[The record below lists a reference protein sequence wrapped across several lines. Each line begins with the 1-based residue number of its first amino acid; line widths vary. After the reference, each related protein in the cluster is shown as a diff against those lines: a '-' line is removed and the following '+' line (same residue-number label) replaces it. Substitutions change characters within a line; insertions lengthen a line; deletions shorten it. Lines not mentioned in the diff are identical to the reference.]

1 VPSRRVLPRA
11 TARPRLK
18 PRTDPATAPEFSEA
32 PDMTDK
38 TLDPQVAMRELVDFS
53 QKFAAGLPALQ
64 AAAGVEVGCSERE
77 AVFRDDKITLFRFKP
92 IAKPAGVTPVLISYA
107 LVNRPYM
114 MDLQN
119 DRSLIRRLLEQG
131 LDVYLIDWGYPDG
144 ADRFVD
150 LDDYINGY
158 IHRCM
163 QFVMDQHGI
172 DQVNLLGVC
181 QGGTFSLCYTALH
194 PERVKNLILMVTPV
208 DFKTPENLLSKWA
221 QDMDV
226 DAVVGSSGN
235 VSGEMLNM
243 AYVSLMPFRL
253 MQQKYVSL
261 VDILKDP
268 RQVENFMR
276 MEKWIFDSPD
286 QAGEAF
292 RQFTQWFF
300 QENRLIKGTVE
311 LGGEKVDL
319 KNIKM
324 PVLNIFGK
332 QDHLVPPSAS
342 IPLANLTGSQDYT
355 AFEMDVGHIGMYVSG
370 KSQKQLPENIAK
382 WLKDRE

>member
-1 VPSRRVLPRA
+1 
-11 TARPRLK
+11 
-18 PRTDPATAPEFSEA
+18 
-32 PDMTDK
+32 MTDK
-38 TLDPQVAMRELVDFS
+38 TVDPQVAMRELIDFS
-53 QKFAAGLPALQ
+53 QKFAAGIPALQ
-64 AAAGVEVGCSERE
+64 AASGVEVGCSEKE
-77 AVFRDDKITLFRFKP
+77 AVFRDDKIVLYRYKP
-92 IAKPAGVTPVLISYA
+92 IAKPAGVTPLLISYA

-114 MDLQN
+114 MDLQQ

-131 LDVYLIDWGYPDG
+131 LDIYLIDWGYPNG
-144 ADRFVD
+144 ADRFLD
-150 LDDYINGY
+150 LDDYINGFLHNCLQHVLDE
-158 IHRCM
+158 HR
-163 QFVMDQHGI
+163 I
-172 DQVNLLGVC
+172 DAANVLGVC
-181 QGGTFSLCYTALH
+181 QGGTFSLCYTALN
-194 PERVKNLILMVTPV
+194 PERVKNLVTMVTPV
-208 DFKTPENLLSKWA
+208 DFRTPENLLSKWA

-226 DAVVGSSGN
+226 DAVVDSSGN

-286 QAGEAF
+286 QSGDAF
-292 RQFTQWFF
+292 RQFTKWFF
-300 QENRLIKGTVE
+300 QENRLVKGTVE
-311 LGGEKVDL
+311 LGGRKVDL
-319 KNIKM
+319 KQITQ
-324 PVLNIFGK
+324 PVLNIYGR

-342 IPLANLTGSQDYT
+342 IPMERYIGSKDYT

-370 KSQKQLPENIAK
+370 KSQKALPETIAQ

>member
-1 VPSRRVLPRA
+1 MSDNSPI
-11 TARPRLK
+11 
-18 PRTDPATAPEFSEA
+18 
-32 PDMTDK
+32 
-38 TLDPQVAMRELVDFS
+38 DPQIAMRELVDFS
-53 QKFAAGLPALQ
+53 QKFVRGIPALQ
-64 AAAGVEVGCSERE
+64 AASGVEVGCSEKE
-77 AVFRDDKITLFRFKP
+77 AVFRDDKITLYRYRP
-92 IAKPAGVTPVLISYA
+92 ITKPAGVTPVLIAYA

-114 MDLQN
+114 MDLQE

-150 LDDYINGY
+150 LNDYINGY
-158 IHRCM
+158 IGSCL
-163 QFVMDQHGI
+163 QHVLDTHQI
-172 DQVNLLGVC
+172 DSANLLGVC

-194 PERVKNLILMVTPV
+194 PERIKNLVTMVTPV
-208 DFKTPENLLSKWA
+208 DFQTPENLLSKWA
-221 QDMDV
+221 RDVDV
-226 DAVVGSSGN
+226 DALVDSSGN
-235 VSGEMLNM
+235 VSGEMLNA

-261 VDILKDP
+261 VDIVKDP

-300 QENRLIKGTVE
+300 QENRLMKGSVE
-311 LGGEKVDL
+311 LGGVRVDL
-319 KNIKM
+319 KQITQ

-342 IPLANLTGSQDYT
+342 RPMDRLIGAKDYT

-370 KSQKQLPENIAK
+370 KSQKQLPETIAQ

>member
-1 VPSRRVLPRA
+1 
-11 TARPRLK
+11 
-18 PRTDPATAPEFSEA
+18 
-32 PDMTDK
+32 MTDN

-53 QKFAAGLPALQ
+53 QKFAAGIPALQ
-64 AAAGVEVGCSERE
+64 AAAGVEVGCSDKE
-77 AVFRDDKITLFRFKP
+77 AVFRDDKITLYRFKP

-114 MDLQN
+114 MDLQQ

-144 ADRFVD
+144 ADRFLD
-150 LDDYINGY
+150 LDDYINGFLD
-158 IHRCM
+158 RCV
-163 QFVMDQHGI
+163 QFVLDQHGI
-172 DQVNLLGVC
+172 DKVNLLGVC
-181 QGGTFSLCYTALH
+181 QGGTFSLCYSALH
-194 PERVKNLILMVTPV
+194 PERIKNLVAMVTPV

-226 DAVVGSSGN
+226 DAVVDSGGN
-235 VSGEMLNM
+235 VSGEMLNV

-261 VDILKDP
+261 VDILGDP
-268 RQVENFMR
+268 KQVENFMR

-286 QAGEAF
+286 QAGDAF
-292 RQFTQWFF
+292 RQFTKWFF

-319 KNIKM
+319 KKISM
-324 PVLNIFGK
+324 PVLNIYGR

-342 IPLANLTGSQDYT
+342 IPLANHVGTQDYT

-370 KSQKQLPENIAK
+370 KSQKQLPETIAK

>member
-1 VPSRRVLPRA
+1 
-11 TARPRLK
+11 
-18 PRTDPATAPEFSEA
+18 
-32 PDMTDK
+32 MTDN

-53 QKFAAGLPALQ
+53 QKFAAGIPALQ
-64 AAAGVEVGCSERE
+64 AASGVEVGCSDKE
-77 AVFRDDKITLFRFKP
+77 AVFRDDKITLYRFKP

-114 MDLQN
+114 MDLQH

-144 ADRFVD
+144 ADRFLD
-150 LDDYINGY
+150 LDDYINGFLD
-158 IHRCM
+158 RCI
-163 QFVMDQHGI
+163 QFVLDQHGI
-172 DQVNLLGVC
+172 DKVNLLGVC
-181 QGGTFSLCYTALH
+181 QGGTFSLCYSALH
-194 PERVKNLILMVTPV
+194 PERIKNLVAMVTPV

-226 DAVVGSSGN
+226 DAVVDSGGN
-235 VSGEMLNM
+235 VSGEMLNV

-261 VDILKDP
+261 VDILGDP
-268 RQVENFMR
+268 KQVENFMR

-286 QAGEAF
+286 QAGDAF
-292 RQFTQWFF
+292 RQFTKWFF
-300 QENRLIKGTVE
+300 QENRLIKGQVE
-311 LGGEKVDL
+311 LAGQKVDL
-319 KNIKM
+319 KKITM
-324 PVLNIFGK
+324 PVLNIYGR

-342 IPLANLTGSQDYT
+342 IPLANHVGTKDYT

-370 KSQKQLPENIAK
+370 KSQKQLPETIAK

>member
-1 VPSRRVLPRA
+1 
-11 TARPRLK
+11 
-18 PRTDPATAPEFSEA
+18 
-32 PDMTDK
+32 MTDK
-38 TLDPQVAMRELVDFS
+38 TVDPQVAMRELIDFS
-53 QKFAAGLPALQ
+53 QKFAAGIPALQ
-64 AAAGVEVGCSERE
+64 AASGVEVGCSEKE
-77 AVFRDDKITLFRFKP
+77 AVFRDDKITLYRYKP
-92 IAKPAGVTPVLISYA
+92 IAKPAGVTPLLISYA

-114 MDLQN
+114 MDLQQ

-131 LDVYLIDWGYPDG
+131 LDIYLIDWGYPNG
-144 ADRFVD
+144 ADRFLD
-150 LDDYINGY
+150 LDDYINGFL
-158 IHRCM
+158 HNCL
-163 QFVMDQHGI
+163 QHVLDEHKI
-172 DQVNLLGVC
+172 DAANVLGVC
-181 QGGTFSLCYTALH
+181 QGGTFSLCYTALN
-194 PERVKNLILMVTPV
+194 PERVKNLVTMVTPV
-208 DFKTPENLLSKWA
+208 DFRTPENLLSKWA

-226 DAVVGSSGN
+226 DAVVDSGGN

-286 QAGEAF
+286 QAGDAF

-300 QENRLIKGTVE
+300 QENRLVKGTVE
-311 LGGEKVDL
+311 LGGRKVDL
-319 KNIKM
+319 KQVTQ
-324 PVLNIFGK
+324 PVLNVYGR

-342 IPLANLTGSQDYT
+342 IPMERYIGSKDYT

-370 KSQKQLPENIAK
+370 KSQKALPETIAQ

>member
-1 VPSRRVLPRA
+1 
-11 TARPRLK
+11 
-18 PRTDPATAPEFSEA
+18 
-32 PDMTDK
+32 MTDK
-38 TLDPQVAMRELVDFS
+38 TFNPAVDPQVAMQELVDFS
-53 QKFAAGLPALQ
+53 QKFAGGIPALQ
-64 AAAGVEVGCSERE
+64 AAAGVEVGCSEKE
-77 AVFRDDKITLFRFKP
+77 AVFRDDKITLYRYKP
-92 IAKPAGVTPVLISYA
+92 IAKPAGVSPLLISYA

-114 MDLQN
+114 MDLQQ

-131 LDVYLIDWGYPDG
+131 LDIYLIDWGYPNG
-144 ADRFVD
+144 ADRYTD

-158 IHRCM
+158 IHRCL
-163 QFVMDQHGI
+163 QHVLDEHGLESTN
-172 DQVNLLGVC
+172 VLGVC
-181 QGGTFSLCYTALH
+181 QGGTFSLCYAALH
-194 PERVKNLILMVTPV
+194 PERIKNLVTMVTPV
-208 DFKTPENLLSKWA
+208 DFQTPDNLLSKWA
-221 QDMDV
+221 RDMDV
-226 DAVVGSSGN
+226 DAVVDSSGN
-235 VSGEMLNM
+235 VSGEMLNV

-286 QAGEAF
+286 QAGDAF

-311 LGGEKVDL
+311 LGGRRVDL
-319 KNIKM
+319 KDITM
-324 PVLNIFGK
+324 PVLNIFGR

-342 IPLANLTGSQDYT
+342 IPMERYIGSKDYT

-370 KSQKQLPENIAK
+370 KSQKQLPETIAS
-382 WLKDRE
+382 WLKQRE

>member
-1 VPSRRVLPRA
+1 
-11 TARPRLK
+11 
-18 PRTDPATAPEFSEA
+18 
-32 PDMTDK
+32 MTDK
-38 TLDPQVAMRELVDFS
+38 TVDPQVAMRELIDFS
-53 QKFAAGLPALQ
+53 QKFAAGIPALQ
-64 AAAGVEVGCSERE
+64 AASGVEVGCSDKE
-77 AVFRDDKITLFRFKP
+77 AVFRDDKITLYRYKP
-92 IAKPAGVTPVLISYA
+92 IAKPAGVTPLLISYA

-114 MDLQN
+114 MDLQQ

-131 LDVYLIDWGYPDG
+131 LDIYLIDWGYPNG
-144 ADRFVD
+144 ADRFLD
-150 LDDYINGY
+150 LDDYINGFL
-158 IHRCM
+158 HNCL
-163 QFVMDQHGI
+163 QHVLDEHKI
-172 DQVNLLGVC
+172 ESANVLGVC
-181 QGGTFSLCYTALH
+181 QGGTFSLCYTALN
-194 PERVKNLILMVTPV
+194 PERVKNLVTMVTPV
-208 DFKTPENLLSKWA
+208 DFRTPENLLSKWA

-226 DAVVGSSGN
+226 DAVVDSSGN

-286 QAGEAF
+286 QSGDAF
-292 RQFTQWFF
+292 RQFTKWFF
-300 QENRLIKGTVE
+300 QENRLVKGTVE
-311 LGGEKVDL
+311 LGGRKVDL
-319 KNIKM
+319 KQITQ
-324 PVLNIFGK
+324 PVLNIYGR

-342 IPLANLTGSQDYT
+342 IPMERYVGSKDYT

-370 KSQKQLPENIAK
+370 KSQKALPETIAK

>member
-1 VPSRRVLPRA
+1 
-11 TARPRLK
+11 
-18 PRTDPATAPEFSEA
+18 
-32 PDMTDK
+32 MTDK
-38 TLDPQVAMRELVDFS
+38 TVDPQVAMRELIDFS
-53 QKFAAGLPALQ
+53 QKFAAGIPALQ
-64 AAAGVEVGCSERE
+64 AASGVEVGCSEKE
-77 AVFRDDKITLFRFKP
+77 AVFRDDKITLYRYKP
-92 IAKPAGVTPVLISYA
+92 IAKPAGVTPLLISYA

-114 MDLQN
+114 MDLQQ

-131 LDVYLIDWGYPDG
+131 LDIYLIDWGYPNG
-144 ADRFVD
+144 ADRFLD
-150 LDDYINGY
+150 LDDYINGFL
-158 IHRCM
+158 HNCL
-163 QFVMDQHGI
+163 QHVLDEHKI
-172 DQVNLLGVC
+172 ESANVLGVC
-181 QGGTFSLCYTALH
+181 QGGTFSLCYTALN
-194 PERVKNLILMVTPV
+194 PERVKNLVTMVTPV
-208 DFKTPENLLSKWA
+208 DFRTPENLLSKWA

-226 DAVVGSSGN
+226 DAVVDSSGN

-286 QAGEAF
+286 QSGDAF
-292 RQFTQWFF
+292 RQFTKWFF
-300 QENRLIKGTVE
+300 QENRLVKGTVE
-311 LGGEKVDL
+311 LGGRKVDL
-319 KNIKM
+319 KQITQ
-324 PVLNIFGK
+324 PVLNIYGR

-342 IPLANLTGSQDYT
+342 IPMERYVGSKDYT

-370 KSQKQLPENIAK
+370 KSQKALPETIAK

>member
-1 VPSRRVLPRA
+1 
-11 TARPRLK
+11 
-18 PRTDPATAPEFSEA
+18 
-32 PDMTDK
+32 MTDN

-53 QKFAAGLPALQ
+53 QKFAAGIPALQ
-64 AAAGVEVGCSERE
+64 AASGVEVGCSDKE
-77 AVFRDDKITLFRFKP
+77 AVFRDDKITLYRFKP

-114 MDLQN
+114 MDLQQ

-144 ADRFVD
+144 ADRFLD
-150 LDDYINGY
+150 LDDYINGFLD
-158 IHRCM
+158 RCV
-163 QFVMDQHGI
+163 QFVLDQHGI
-172 DQVNLLGVC
+172 DKVNLLGVC
-181 QGGTFSLCYTALH
+181 QGGTFSLCYSALH
-194 PERVKNLILMVTPV
+194 PERIKNLVAMVTPV

-226 DAVVGSSGN
+226 DAVVDSGGN
-235 VSGEMLNM
+235 VSGEMLNV

-261 VDILKDP
+261 VDILGDP
-268 RQVENFMR
+268 KQVENFMR

-286 QAGEAF
+286 QAGDAF
-292 RQFTQWFF
+292 RQFTKWFF

-319 KNIKM
+319 KKISM
-324 PVLNIFGK
+324 PVLNIYGR

-342 IPLANLTGSQDYT
+342 IPLANHVGTQDYT

-370 KSQKQLPENIAK
+370 KSQKQLPETIAK

>member
-1 VPSRRVLPRA
+1 
-11 TARPRLK
+11 
-18 PRTDPATAPEFSEA
+18 
-32 PDMTDK
+32 MTDK
-38 TLDPQVAMRELVDFS
+38 TVDPQVAMRELIDFS
-53 QKFAAGLPALQ
+53 QKFAAGIPALQ
-64 AAAGVEVGCSERE
+64 AASGVEVGCSEKE
-77 AVFRDDKITLFRFKP
+77 AVFRDDKITLYRYKP
-92 IAKPAGVTPVLISYA
+92 IAKPAGVTPLLISYA

-114 MDLQN
+114 MDLQK

-131 LDVYLIDWGYPDG
+131 LDIYLIDWGYPNG
-144 ADRFVD
+144 ADRFLD
-150 LDDYINGY
+150 LDDYINGFLHNCLQHVLDE
-158 IHRCM
+158 HR
-163 QFVMDQHGI
+163 I
-172 DQVNLLGVC
+172 DAANVLGVC
-181 QGGTFSLCYTALH
+181 QGGTFSLCYTALN
-194 PERVKNLILMVTPV
+194 PQRVKNLITMVTPV
-208 DFKTPENLLSKWA
+208 DFRTPENLLSKWA

-226 DAVVGSSGN
+226 DAVVDSGGN
-235 VSGEMLNM
+235 VSGEMLNF

-300 QENRLIKGTVE
+300 QENRLVKGTVE
-311 LGGEKVDL
+311 LGGRKVDL
-319 KNIKM
+319 KQITQ
-324 PVLNIFGK
+324 PVLNIYGR

-342 IPLANLTGSQDYT
+342 IPMERHIGSKDYT

-370 KSQKQLPENIAK
+370 KSQKQLPETIAQ

>member
-1 VPSRRVLPRA
+1 
-11 TARPRLK
+11 
-18 PRTDPATAPEFSEA
+18 
-32 PDMTDK
+32 
-38 TLDPQVAMRELVDFS
+38 MRELVDFS
-53 QKFAAGLPALQ
+53 QKFAAGIPALQ
-64 AAAGVEVGCSERE
+64 AAAGVEVGCSDKE
-77 AVFRDDKITLFRFKP
+77 AVFRDDKITLYRFKP

-114 MDLQN
+114 MDLQQ

-144 ADRFVD
+144 ADRFLD
-150 LDDYINGY
+150 LDDYINGFLD
-158 IHRCM
+158 RCV
-163 QFVMDQHGI
+163 QFVLDQHGI
-172 DQVNLLGVC
+172 DKVNLLGVC
-181 QGGTFSLCYTALH
+181 QGGTFSLCYSALH
-194 PERVKNLILMVTPV
+194 PERIKNLVAMVTPV

-226 DAVVGSSGN
+226 DAVVDSGGN
-235 VSGEMLNM
+235 VSGEMLNV

-261 VDILKDP
+261 VDILGDP
-268 RQVENFMR
+268 KQVENFMR

-286 QAGEAF
+286 QAGDAF
-292 RQFTQWFF
+292 RQFTKWFF

-319 KNIKM
+319 KKISM
-324 PVLNIFGK
+324 PVLNIYGR

-342 IPLANLTGSQDYT
+342 IPLANHVGTQDYT

-370 KSQKQLPENIAK
+370 KSQKQLPETIAK

>member
-1 VPSRRVLPRA
+1 MNDRTK
-11 TARPRLK
+11 TAV
-18 PRTDPATAPEFSEA
+18 
-32 PDMTDK
+32 
-38 TLDPQVAMRELVDFS
+38 DPQVAMQELIDFS
-53 QKFAAGLPALQ
+53 QKFAQGIPALQ
-64 AAAGVEVGCSERE
+64 AAAGVEVGCSDKE
-77 AVFRDDKITLFRFKP
+77 AVYREDKVTLYRYKP
-92 IAKPAGVTPVLISYA
+92 IAKPAGVTPLLISYA

-114 MDLQN
+114 MDLQQ

-131 LDVYLIDWGYPDG
+131 LDIYLIDWGYPDG
-144 ADRFVD
+144 ADRFLD

-158 IHRCM
+158 LHNCL
-163 QFVMDQHGI
+163 QYVLDQHGI
-172 DQVNLLGVC
+172 DAANLLGVC

-194 PERVKNLILMVTPV
+194 PERIKNLVTMVTPV
-208 DFKTPENLLSKWA
+208 DFQTPDNLLSKWI
-221 QDMDV
+221 QDV
-226 DAVVGSSGN
+226 DVNAMVNAGGN
-235 VSGEMLNM
+235 VSGEMLNF

-292 RQFTQWFF
+292 RQFTQMFYID
-300 QENRLIKGTVE
+300 NSLMKGTAE
-311 LGGEKVDL
+311 LGGERVDL
-319 KNIKM
+319 KKITR
-324 PVLNIFGK
+324 PVLNVFGR

-342 IPLANLTGSQDYT
+342 IPLERCVGTKDYT

-370 KSQKQLPENIAK
+370 KSQKQLPETIAR
-382 WLKDRE
+382 WLKERE